1 MTLAELEEKLDAEV
15 TSGKISP
22 EEADLEYLDF
32 LHRGDDIRE
41 W

>member
-1 MTLAELEEKLDAEV
+1 MTLTEFEQILDAKV
-15 TSGKISP
+15 ASGGMTP

-32 LHRGDDIRE
+32 LHGTDRPE